1 MHTLPRLTDL
11 PTPLGIAL
19 PEYGADLINRAT
31 TISFLAHAGQTRKN
45 GRTPQVLHP
54 LHVQRLLA
62 QTGVEDPVVHA
73 LALVHDA
80 VEDNP
85 GPRGEVI
92 RQWIHAHLGAEVAT
106 MVDTLTDAPGQ
117 DDEARKQAQAERM
130 ATAGWRVQVVKLAD
144 VVAGIQEGPAPHWN
158 AAKVARYV
166 AAQRRLVNSVLRSSS
181 AELAFYFSHGV
192 QQEAWA
198 SAGAIKDM

>member
-1 MHTLPRLTDL
+1 MHALPNLFDL
-11 PTPLGIAL
+11 PAPLGAML

-31 TISFLAHAGQTRKN
+31 TIALMAHAGQTRKD
-45 GRTPQVLHP
+45 GCTPQLWHP

-62 QTGVEDPVVHA
+62 QTGVHDPLVHA

-85 GPRGEVI
+85 GPRGETI
-92 RQWIHAHLGAEVAT
+92 RHWIQSHLGTEVAA
-106 MVDTLTDAPGQ
+106 MLDTLTDPPGL
-117 DDEARKQAQAERM
+117 DDETRKQAQAERL
-130 ATAGWRVQVVKLAD
+130 ATADWRVQVVKLAD

-158 AAKVARYV
+158 TAKMVRYV
-166 AAQRRLVNSVLRSSS
+166 AAQRRLVDGVLRPCN

-192 QQEAWA
+192 QQQAWA
-198 SAGAIKDM
+198 LAQTQQG